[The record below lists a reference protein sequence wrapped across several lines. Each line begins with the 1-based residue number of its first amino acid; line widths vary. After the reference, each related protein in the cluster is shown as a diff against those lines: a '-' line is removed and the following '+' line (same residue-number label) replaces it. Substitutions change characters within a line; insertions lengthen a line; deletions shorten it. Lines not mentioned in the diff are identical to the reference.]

1 MLNNISMEETIK
13 LFIAVTGLITLI
25 LKLVEA
31 LNVNQKKKDLVLDL
45 ELLQKTSKLN
55 LSPED
60 DNVIK
65 EQIKLTLAEFLEKRE
80 KRIGW
85 FNLFY
90 SLVLFVGFGWWT
102 LEIYKMSVGFNPWLI
117 LTTIFSFV
125 GLGLLLENNWMKRK
139 EQNKEKIIF
148 KIIITKG
155 ITTALVF
162 TFTTISIGLLLY
174 LKILRYSHWMV
185 LIGAL
190 FLMGLKMLYDS
201 IRVEK

>member
-1 MLNNISMEETIK
+1 MEDAIK
-13 LFIAVTGLITLI
+13 LFIAIAGLFTVI
-25 LKLVEA
+25 LKLIEA
-31 LNVNQKKKDLVLDL
+31 LSVNQRKKDLVTDL

-60 DNVIK
+60 DEMVKI
-65 EQIKLTLAEFLEKRE
+65 QINRTLKEFLQKRE
-80 KRIGW
+80 IRIGW

-90 SLVLFVGFGWWT
+90 ALCLFIGFGWWS
-102 LEIYKMSVGFNPWLI
+102 LEIYKMSVGFNPWII
-117 LTTIFSFV
+117 LTTILSFV

-139 EQNKEKIIF
+139 EQNKEKVLF

-162 TFTTISIGLLLY
+162 TLTTFSIGLLLY

-185 LIGAL
+185 LIVVL
-190 FLMGLKMLYDS
+190 FLMGLKMLHDS
-201 IRVEK
+201 IRVGK